1 MNRTHMS
8 LYYLC
13 TYLLLGGFVLLFFPA
28 GGLKLFFATGDYGT
42 VFPRVAGM
50 LLAGLGMFIVA
61 IIYTRSEALYPTT
74 LVVRTFFLACL
85 AAFFQSSMRK
95 STSKPPFI
103 GSTASA
109 NRPRHCREKPA
120 SLRTKPLL
128 ASESPSTG
136 VDQGGEKKRDTTA
149 SFEPYA
155 PSL

>member
-74 LVVRTFFLACL
+74 LVARTFFLACL
-85 AAFFQSSMRK
+85 AAFYWMTNDPLFLVLLGIVGFGFVLTLTSYLLDRK
-95 STSKPPFI
+95 HQ
-103 GSTASA
+103 A
-109 NRPRHCREKPA
+109 
-120 SLRTKPLL
+120 
-128 ASESPSTG
+128 
-136 VDQGGEKKRDTTA
+136 
-149 SFEPYA
+149 
-155 PSL
+155 